1 MTMVSKEGGI
11 TMDEKKRFVVSS
23 QTIDYSIN
31 NIVESIDKGNALL
44 ALEGID
50 AFIENFNWLP
60 NIIKALD

>member
-50 AFIENFNWLP
+50 AFIENFN
-60 NIIKALD
+60 